1 MIGTDSENTKEVL
14 LMPTIS
20 AAANN
25 AYTMYM
31 MTESMAGT
39 ANPAQTDAAASPNA
53 TDTKTADGS
62 ASGELADVFSSASSA
77 LSLSSLRGVS
87 SGAAALVQSYD
98 DARTTLLSQYGAA
111 MTDLRATA
119 REVARTK
126 FGFSASDAVKKET
139 GVTVYSDG
147 VKQAIKSVQSLVA
160 DRNDALGVTSEY
172 KGTVSWQDKTFP
184 SIDTMSGTRLRQ
196 ASAYTNS
203 GVQADAIGRMLDS
216 MV

>member
-25 AYTMYM
+25 AYTMYK
-31 MTESMAGT
+31 MTESTTSAT
-39 ANPAQTDAAASPNA
+39 ANAFS
-53 TDTKTADGS
+53 S
-62 ASGELADVFSSASSA
+62 ASNKTSASSELAGVFSSASSA

-87 SGAAALVQSYD
+87 SSASALTQSYD
-98 DARTTLLSQYGAA
+98 DTKTSLLSQYGAA

-119 REVARTK
+119 RDVAETK
-126 FGFSASDAVKKET
+126 FGFSASDAVKKEN

-147 VKQAIKSVQSLVA
+147 VKQAIKSVQSLVT

-172 KGTVSWQDKTFP
+172 KGTVSWQDKAFP